1 MFFENVPNFFLQEDQ
16 RENKMG
22 SSGIDKVRI
31 GLIGTGRIGFIHAES
46 LSFRLSEADL
56 LCVSDVNLNAAK
68 SCAKEF
74 KVDNVYQDYRKIL
87 ERKNIDAVVISSST
101 DTHAEIIKGAAE
113 SGKHIFCEKPIAL
126 DLSQID
132 EALQAVDNAGIKFQV
147 GFNRRFDPNF
157 KKIKE
162 LVSSGNIGK
171 PYLLRI
177 TSRDPVP
184 PPYEYIKVSGGIFLD
199 MTIHD
204 FDMARYL
211 LGDEVIEIFATGDV
225 LVDTKIGDFGDIDT
239 AMITLKFRN
248 GAIGSIDNSRKAV
261 YGYDQRVEILGSE
274 GCATAFN
281 ETPDQVAIS
290 DNKGIHTEKPH
301 YFFIERYRESYIQEM
316 REFIDAVKSDKTPPV
331 GGIDGRI
338 SVLMAMA
345 AKESLEKNRPVKI
358 GI

>member
-1 MFFENVPNFFLQEDQ
+1 
-16 RENKMG
+16 
-22 SSGIDKVRI
+22 
-31 GLIGTGRIGFIHAES
+31 
-46 LSFRLSEADL
+46 
-56 LCVSDVNLNAAK
+56 VSDVDLSAAK
-68 SCAKEF
+68 GCAKEF
-74 KVDNVYQDYRKIL
+74 RVDTIYEDYRKIL
-87 ERKNIDAVVISSST
+87 ERGDIDAVVISSST
-101 DTHAEIIKGAAE
+101 DTHAEMIKGAAE

-132 EALQAVDNAGIKFQV
+132 EALQAVDNAGVKFQV

-157 KKIKE
+157 KKIRE

-171 PYLLRI
+171 PHLIKI

-184 PPYEYIKVSGGIFLD
+184 PPYEYIKTSGGIFLD

-211 LGDEVIEIFATGDV
+211 LGDEVIEIFATGHV
-225 LVDTKIGDFGDIDT
+225 LVDEKIGDLGDIDT

-248 GAIGSIDNSRKAV
+248 GALGSIDNSRKAV
-261 YGYDQRVEILGSE
+261 YGYDQRVEVLGSE

-290 DNKGIHTEKPH
+290 NDQGIHTEKPL

-316 REFIDAVKSDKTPPV
+316 REFIDAVKNDKTPTVV
-331 GGIDGRI
+331 GLDGKI
-338 SVLMAMA
+338 SVLIAMA
-345 AKESLEKNRPVKI
+345 AKESFDENRPVKI
-358 GI
+358 SI

>member
-1 MFFENVPNFFLQEDQ
+1 
-16 RENKMG
+16 MG
-22 SSGIDKVRI
+22 SSVNDKVRI

-46 LSFRLSEADL
+46 LSFRLPEADL
-56 LCVSDVNLNAAK
+56 LCVSDINLNAAK
-68 SCAKEF
+68 NCAKEF
-74 KVDNVYQDYRKIL
+74 KVDDVYEDYRKIL
-87 ERKNIDAVVISSST
+87 ERGDIDAVVICSST
-101 DTHAEIIKGAAE
+101 DTHARIIKGAAE
-113 SGKHIFCEKPIAL
+113 NGKHIFCEKPIAL

-132 EALQAVDNAGIKFQV
+132 EALQAVNNAGVKLQI

-162 LVSSGNIGK
+162 LVSSGKIGK
-171 PYLLRI
+171 PHLIRI

-184 PPYEYIKVSGGIFLD
+184 PPYEYIKTSGGIFLD

-239 AMITLKFRN
+239 AMISLKFRN

-281 ETPDQVAIS
+281 KTPDQVAIS
-290 DNKGIHTEKPH
+290 DNQGIHTEKPL
-301 YFFIERYRESYIQEM
+301 YFFLERYRESYIQEM
-316 REFIDAVKSDKTPPV
+316 REFIDAVKNDKTPPV

-338 SVLMAMA
+338 SVLIAIE
-345 AKESLEKNRPVKI
+345 AKKSLEENRPVKI
-358 GI
+358 SI